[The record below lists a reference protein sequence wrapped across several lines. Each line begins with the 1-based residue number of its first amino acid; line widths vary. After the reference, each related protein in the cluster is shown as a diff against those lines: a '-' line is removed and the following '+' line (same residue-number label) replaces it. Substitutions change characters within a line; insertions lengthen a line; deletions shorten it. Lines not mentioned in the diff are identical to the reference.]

1 MSRSRHAARPAMP
14 PAPHRLRGTEAVV
27 VIVIVLAAAA
37 LYAFPGMAGRP
48 ADLITI
54 LQLVAG
60 AALIGV
66 GAIAT
71 LRFTRRAHLSALR
84 LV

>member
-1 MSRSRHAARPAMP
+1 MP

-37 LYAFPGMAGRP
+37 LYASPGADARP
-48 ADLITI
+48 PDLTAV
-54 LQLVAG
+54 LQLMAG

>member
-1 MSRSRHAARPAMP
+1 M
-14 PAPHRLRGTEAVV
+14 
-27 VIVIVLAAAA
+27 VIVIVLTTAA
-37 LYAFPGMAGRP
+37 LYASHGPEGQCL
-48 ADLITI
+48 DLTTV

-60 AALIGV
+60 AVVIGV

-71 LRFTRRAHLSALR
+71 LRFTRRVHLSALH